1 MFWII
6 VATGTVLV
14 ATLFTLFFLFRKV
27 RHLEFQAVRH
37 APPPNR
43 PKRAPFD
50 SMELTLEAMLE
61 EMEIRGR
68 DIMKKIDRKE
78 QELSRLIQEIE
89 RHKIIASHKIAEPF
103 EGTLMRPSTTSHP
116 NLVADVNDN
125 EMPKRKED
133 AVLKMA
139 AEGRDVPSI
148 ARALG
153 LGIGEVRLILEL
165 KEKK

>member
-1 MFWII
+1 
-6 VATGTVLV
+6 
-14 ATLFTLFFLFRKV
+14 
-27 RHLEFQAVRH
+27 
-37 APPPNR
+37 
-43 PKRAPFD
+43 
-50 SMELTLEAMLE
+50 MELTLEAMLE

-116 NLVADVNDN
+116 DLVADVNDN
-125 EMPKRKED
+125 EMPKRKAD